1 MHLGLNSLYFLS
13 DSSLITMQRLSV
25 VMLSVL
31 KVYFV
36 QG

>member
-36 QG
+36 RG